1 MNLIKPL
8 SFALAV
14 VFSASA
20 AAKVTVEVPNTVELL
35 VVNGEK
41 PKTSG
46 SLFSSSESLEL
57 ADGEN
62 QIVFRFEPFFTQGE
76 DRVGVSS
83 DVVIAKFTA
92 QDKDLVFSL
101 PEYRDA
107 KAAQK
112 DIKSFEWALV
122 DNNQQAVE
130 IKQDRLTKNGMQ
142 LGRNYSQETL
152 EYNRTGA
159 IASVS
164 VAGSSML
171 MPTNANSDTAE
182 EMLHFW
188 YNKADKQTQQ
198 RFKQFINAQ

>member
-14 VFSASA
+14 VFSVSA
-20 AAKVTVEVPNTVELL
+20 AAKVTVEVPNSIDLL

-46 SLFSSSESLEL
+46 SLFSSSETLEL
-57 ADGEN
+57 EDGEN
-62 QIVFRFEPFFTQGE
+62 QIVFRFEPFFTQGD

-92 QDKDLVFSL
+92 QDKELIFSV

-112 DIKSFEWALV
+112 DIKNFKWSLV
-122 DNNQQAVE
+122 DTNQQAVE
-130 IKQDRLTKNGMQ
+130 IKQDRLTKSGMQ
-142 LGRNYSQETL
+142 LGRNYAQETI
-152 EYNRTGA
+152 EYNRSGA
-159 IASVS
+159 IASIAT
-164 VAGSSML
+164 AGSSML

-188 YNKADKQTQQ
+188 YNKADKETQQ
-198 RFKQFINAQ
+198 RFKKFINAQ

>member
-14 VFSASA
+14 IFSASA
-20 AAKVTVEVPNTVELL
+20 AAKVTVEVPNTVDLL

-41 PKTSG
+41 PQTSG
-46 SLFSSSESLEL
+46 SLFSSSDTLEL
-57 ADGEN
+57 EDGEN
-62 QIVFRFEPFFTQGE
+62 QIVFRFEPFFTQGD

-83 DVVIAKFTA
+83 DVVIAKFTT
-92 QDKDLVFSL
+92 QDKELMFSL

-107 KAAQK
+107 KSAQK
-112 DIKSFEWALV
+112 DIKNFEWSLI

-130 IKQDRLTKNGMQ
+130 IKQDRLTKSGMQ
-142 LGRNYSQETL
+142 LGRNYAQETL
-152 EYNRTGA
+152 EYNRSGA
-159 IASVS
+159 IASVA
-164 VAGSSML
+164 VAGTSMQ

>member
-1 MNLIKPL
+1 MNLITPL
-8 SFALAV
+8 SIALAV

-20 AAKVTVEVPNTVELL
+20 AAKVTVEVPNTVDLL

-46 SLFSSSESLEL
+46 SLFSSSETLEL
-57 ADGEN
+57 EDGEN
-62 QIVFRFEPFFTQGE
+62 QIVFRFEPFFTQGD
-76 DRVGVSS
+76 DRVGVPS

-92 QDKDLVFSL
+92 QDKELIFSL

-112 DIKSFEWALV
+112 DIKSFEWSLV
-122 DNNQQAVE
+122 DDKQLAVE
-130 IKQDRLTKNGMQ
+130 IKQDRLTKSGMQ
-142 LGRNYSQETL
+142 LGRNYTQETL
-152 EYNRTGA
+152 EYNRSGA
-159 IASVS
+159 IASVV
-164 VAGSSML
+164 VAKPSML
-171 MPTNANSDTAE
+171 VPANANSDTAE

-198 RFKQFINAQ
+198 RFKKFINAQ